1 MQTAAIE
8 IHHLCKTYRAGKTPA
23 VDHLTL
29 TVPKGA
35 VFGLL
40 GPNGAGKTTVI
51 HILCGLR
58 SFDNGEIFIAGYELK
73 RQWKDIRRR
82 IGFVPQDI
90 ALYPSLTACENLR
103 VFGGLMGLR
112 GISLENRIN
121 ELLHLF
127 GLEYGKHRRIEH
139 YSGGMKRRV
148 NLMAGLLHRP
158 EILFLDEPTAGVD
171 VQTKNLMLDNLKT
184 VSREGHTIIYTSH
197 YMEEAETLCTQ
208 IALID
213 KGKMICTGTP
223 SELIA
228 QTTGCGKLE
237 DVYLQLT
244 GKKLRKE

>member
-1 MQTAAIE
+1 MRTAIE
-8 IHHLCKTYRAGKTPA
+8 INRLCKTYRGSKTPA
-23 VDHLTL
+23 VDQLTL
-29 TVPKGA
+29 TVPEGA

-40 GPNGAGKTTVI
+40 GPNGAGKTTTI

-58 SFDNGEIFIAGYELK
+58 SFDSGEISIAGYSPK
-73 RQWKDIRRR
+73 RRWKDIRRR

-90 ALYPSLTACENLR
+90 ALYPSLTAYENLQ

-112 GISLENRIN
+112 GKLLKNRIN

-127 GLEYGKHRRIEH
+127 GLEHGKHRLIEH
-139 YSGGMKRRV
+139 YSGGMKRRI
-148 NLMAGLLHRP
+148 NLIAGLLHRP

-184 VSREGHTIIYTSH
+184 INREGHTIIYTSH

-213 KGKMICTGTP
+213 GGKTICTGTP
-223 SELIA
+223 SGLIA
-228 QTTGCGKLE
+228 QTKGCDKLE

-244 GKKLRKE
+244 GKKLRDE